1 MKVVISIFCLPYEID
16 DLENTLIQLKK
27 ASYYIDK
34 KIDWCLDVTMCL
46 ADDMVNWNKSSMP
59 KKFFED
65 KLLKLLSTT
74 DWCTKNIQTSTEI
87 KGCVS
92 QRRFSL
98 EKHREADYFI
108 WLDCD
113 IIFDERTLFYLE
125 QGMKGTNKDYLHT
138 VITPEIVRV
147 WDNTWDCIVNE
158 EFLDKPLDYQKTND
172 PYKDSGIKGDISIN
186 TVNNIHSPQ
195 SRFKFAGGWMTC
207 LSGDLLRRIGV
218 PDGLGH
224 YGYEDTLIMVA
235 SENLERDINSNL
247 NIQQFKIKNLVV
259 CENYKYRDNSFY
271 KSFLSVNDMRKT
283 YLEYAESNA
292 QMELDKILV

>member
-16 DLENTLIQLKK
+16 DLENTLNQLKK
-27 ASYYIDK
+27 ASHYIDK
-34 KIDWCLDVTMCL
+34 KIDWYLDVTMCL
-46 ADDMVNWNKSSMP
+46 ADDMVNWNKSSLP

-92 QRRFSL
+92 QRRYSL

-113 IIFDERTLFYLE
+113 IIFDERTLFYIE
-125 QGMKGTNKDYLHT
+125 QGMKGTNKDYLNS

-158 EFLDKPLDYQKTND
+158 QFLDKPFDYQKTND
-172 PYKDSGIKGDISIN
+172 PYKDSGVIGDISIES
-186 TVNNIHSPQ
+186 VNNYKSPQ
-195 SRFKFAGGWMTC
+195 SQFKFAGGWMTC
-207 LSGDLLRRIGV
+207 LSGELLRKIGI

-224 YGYEDTLIMVA
+224 YGLEDTFIMVA
-235 SENLERDINSNL
+235 STVLQQKYNT
-247 NIQQFKIKNLVV
+247 NIQQFKIKNLVI

-271 KSFLSVNDMRKT
+271 KSFLSVNDMRET
-283 YLEYAESNA
+283 YLAFAEENA
-292 QMELDKILV
+292 QMELEKI